1 MKKYMIGMLMAV
13 FVFIAV
19 LPQQAF
25 AADEKESILL
35 ERLDDRSASVKLRL
49 PNAAGEQIVSIQ
61 LTLVMSTET
70 KISPKFEFDGTVKER
85 ATVYESPY
93 NGTKN
98 TMNIY
103 ISGSGPL
110 YREDE
115 TTLTLGRLSV
125 DGGLVTVRAQ
135 DVKIVRGMDV
145 ERLDIPSQDIDLK
158 ASSSDDD
165 DNGNG
170 STGSIPSGSMK
181 RPVIQKA
188 VNVQN
193 GIRIKWGK
201 VKNATGYRVYRKTA
215 AGKRYSKIA
224 TVKTLTYTDTS
235 VRSKNGTKYH
245 YTVQAYNSA
254 KKSKDAARIQIV
266 RLTTPKLYRP
276 KAKGSGKM
284 LVRWKRDNKA
294 TGYQIQ
300 YSRSKK
306 FDKHWIKHT
315 VGSKRITAKMVSKLT
330 PDKNYYVRIR
340 MYKKVGKK
348 AYFGAWGDAKKVR
361 IR

>member
-35 ERLDDRSASVKLRL
+35 EKLDDKSASVKLRL

-61 LTLVMSTET
+61 LSLVMSGGTGV
-70 KISPKFEFDGTVKER
+70 SPEFEFDATVKER

-93 NGTKN
+93 DKTKK

-103 ISGSGPL
+103 ISGSEPL
-110 YREDE
+110 YRENE
-115 TTLTLGRLSV
+115 VTLTLGRLSV
-125 DGGLVTVRAQ
+125 AKDLVTVRAQ
-135 DVKIVRGMDV
+135 DVRIVRGMDV
-145 ERLDIPSQDIDLK
+145 EKLDIPSEDIELR
-158 ASSSDDD
+158 APSSDKNDNNN
-165 DNGNG
+165 NGNSG
-170 STGSIPSGSMK
+170 ILTGSVKKPE
-181 RPVIQKA
+181 IQKA
-188 VNVQN
+188 VNVAG
-193 GIRIKWGK
+193 GITIKWKK
-201 VKNATGYRVYRKTA
+201 VKNATGYYVYRKTG

-224 TVKTLTYTDTS
+224 TVKTLRYTDTS
-235 VRSKNGTKYH
+235 VRSKNGIKYR

-254 KKSKDAARIQIV
+254 KKSKNANSIQIV

-276 KAKGSGKM
+276 RAKGSGKM
-284 LVRWKRDNKA
+284 LVRWKQDKKA

-306 FDKHWIKHT
+306 FDKRWIKHT
-315 VGSKRITAKMVSKLT
+315 VRSKKITARTISRLT
-330 PDKNYYVRIR
+330 QDKDYYVRIR

-348 AYFGAWGDAKKVR
+348 AYFSAWGDAKKVR